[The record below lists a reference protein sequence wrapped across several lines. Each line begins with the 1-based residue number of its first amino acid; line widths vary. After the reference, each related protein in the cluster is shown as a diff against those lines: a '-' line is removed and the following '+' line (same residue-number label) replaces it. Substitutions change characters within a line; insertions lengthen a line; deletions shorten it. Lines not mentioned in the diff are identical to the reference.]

1 MAVLPMF
8 PLGSVLFPSLVL
20 PLNVFE
26 PRYRA
31 LVHDCLAGDPEFGVV
46 LIERG
51 SEVGGGDVRTQVGT
65 VARMLQCEEL
75 PDGRFT
81 LLTVGTHRFR
91 VNAWLPDDPYPLAD
105 VDLWPDPDDGDPTLA
120 PAAEAAV
127 SMLRRVLA
135 LATEAGVAAVPST
148 VELADDPALISH
160 QAAALSPLGP
170 FDQQRLL
177 AEPTAGARLE
187 TLRAMLVDAEA
198 VLSMRLAG
206 GDDPS

>member
-51 SEVGGGDVRTQVGT
+51 SEVGGGDVRTKVGT

-75 PDGRFT
+75 PDGRFA

-105 VDLWPDPDDGDPTLA
+105 VDLWPDPDDGDPALA
-120 PAAEAAV
+120 PAADAAV
-127 SMLRRVLA
+127 AMLRRVLA
-135 LATEAGVAAVPST
+135 LATEVGVAAVPST

-160 QAAALSPLGP
+160 QAAALSPLGA

-177 AEPTAGARLE
+177 SEPTAGARLE
-187 TLRAMLVDAEA
+187 ALHAMLVDAEA

-206 GDDPS
+206 GDDQS

>member
-26 PRYRA
+26 PRYRT

-105 VDLWPDPDDGDPTLA
+105 VDLWPDPDDGDPALA
-120 PAAEAAV
+120 PAAATAV
-127 SMLRRVLA
+127 SMLRR
-135 LATEAGVAAVPST
+135 GPP
-148 VELADDPALISH
+148 PAH
-160 QAAALSPLGP
+160 QAGRPPGRP
-170 FDQQRLL
+170 PR
-177 AEPTAGARLE
+177 GAPP
-187 TLRAMLVDAEA
+187 RA
-198 VLSMRLAG
+198 
-206 GDDPS
+206 PPPP